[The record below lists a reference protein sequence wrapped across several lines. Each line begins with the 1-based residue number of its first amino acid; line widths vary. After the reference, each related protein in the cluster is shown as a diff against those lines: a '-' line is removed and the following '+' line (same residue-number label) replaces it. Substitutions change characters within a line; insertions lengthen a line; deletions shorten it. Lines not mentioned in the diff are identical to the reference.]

1 MYIAE
6 SLENFWFV
14 RDVVETRKTDANMQ
28 WQSGRWWSNLFL
40 KLFSGWDFLVIIPLT
55 NSDFVTYRWDP
66 NISNIMLVWSM
77 YIGNSIII
85 FLYSYLISKWVHL
98 FWNMNFLLDNFP
110 TFNILLTLHSSPHYT
125 CKYNL
130 SISAQKAVYFFLH
143 LKRKK
148 EIINCWETTDL

>member
-55 NSDFVTYRWDP
+55 NSDFVTYR
-66 NISNIMLVWSM
+66 
-77 YIGNSIII
+77 
-85 FLYSYLISKWVHL
+85 
-98 FWNMNFLLDNFP
+98 
-110 TFNILLTLHSSPHYT
+110 
-125 CKYNL
+125 
-130 SISAQKAVYFFLH
+130 
-143 LKRKK
+143 
-148 EIINCWETTDL
+148 